1 MLKSAWSPCWIG
13 FLNRCVYSVHL
24 VRCIFSKGIFSLQ
37 CTWSCRRRLSMC
49 GGGGCSSLNHARLS
63 VTPRTAVRQA
73 SLPSPSPGTCSSSSP
88 LSRWCHPII
97 SSSVMSVSS
106 FVAPF
111 SSCPHSFLAS
121 ESFLMSWFFESG
133 GMVPTAVTL
142 EKAGSRLEMQMVR
155 PRPRTIGA
163 EILGVLPAV
172 CVLTVSPG
180 DSVAATD
187 VDFFHRI
194 FPLEFYLP
202 HLLHWCFSMLWNRRW
217 GFGWRPHVSVK
228 LW

>member
-1 MLKSAWSPCWIG
+1 MLKSDWSPCRIG
-13 FLNRCVYSVHL
+13 FLNRCVYLVHL
-24 VRCIFSKGIFSLQ
+24 VRCMFSKVIFSLQ

-49 GGGGCSSLNHARLS
+49 GGGGCSSLNHAQLS

-73 SLPSPSPGTCSSSSP
+73 SLPSPSSGTCSSSSP

-97 SSSVMSVSS
+97 ISSSVMSVLSS
-106 FVAPF
+106 VAPF

-121 ESFLMSWFFESG
+121 ESFLMSWFFTSG
-133 GMVPTAVTL
+133 GMVPMAVTL
-142 EKAGSRLEMQMVR
+142 AKAGSQLEMQMVR
-155 PRPRTIGA
+155 PCPRTIGA

-172 CVLTVSPG
+172 SPG
-180 DSVAATD
+180 DSMAATD
-187 VDFFHRI
+187 VDFFFHRI
-194 FPLEFYLP
+194 FPLEFHLP